1 MVALKL
7 SACIFV
13 LFSAVFWEMLLGHAF
28 RKLFYHELKS
38 IKYKSSKYKTTLY
51 ECGALFYSQ
60 VLYLSH

>member
-38 IKYKSSKYKTTLY
+38 IKYKTTLY